1 MAKVT
6 IAGNSYVITSAVA
19 MADLETVKKY
29 RPSALAITDPETK
42 ETLFRVGIGAG
53 SVNDFDF
60 SLGIGAGSVNNYDIS
75 FGGVS
80 NDDAKHATVTMPIP
94 ADVENAKEYVLDA
107 AGMALV
113 NLEKVEAEI
122 AEVLGEIRTER
133 NSIAESIKVSV

>member
-6 IAGNSYVITSAVA
+6 IAGNSYVITSAVS

-42 ETLFRVGIGAG
+42 ETLFKVGLG
-53 SVNDFDF
+53 SNSITDYGV
-60 SLGIGAGSVNNYDIS
+60 S

-80 NDDAKHATVTMPIP
+80 NDETKMAIATLPIPTDVEDAKEFI
-94 ADVENAKEYVLDA
+94 LDK

-113 NLEKVEAEI
+113 QLEKVEAGINE
-122 AEVLGEIRTER
+122 ALEEIRAER
-133 NSIAESIKVSV
+133 TSIAESIKVIV